1 MKETDEERQKLM
13 RKKFRRFKNAVLRME
28 IIIGFMAIIAG
39 IVVTAM
45 VWGEGFFF
53 FFLMMVLTGCINIF
67 LAFKELV
74 DSTDHVLHWQA
85 VFFLIVRRAMFFLN
99 VVLLALVVGTFTN
112 LL

>member
-45 VWGEGFFF
+45 VWGEG
-53 FFLMMVLTGCINIF
+53 GCINIF

-74 DSTDHVLHWQA
+74 DPTDHVLHWQA

>member
-45 VWGEGFFF
+45 VWDEGFFPGA
-53 FFLMMVLTGCINIF
+53 LMMVLTGCINIF

-74 DSTDHVLHWQA
+74 DPTDHVLHWQA
-85 VFFLIVRRAMFFLN
+85 VFFLIVRRAMSSLN
-99 VVLLALVVGTFTN
+99 DC
-112 LL
+112 